1 MKIRCQRCGVIS
13 VCIKGNRRYCNE
25 CQKLQKADN
34 NRRCREKKAQMKSRE
49 ESQITAHAGE
59 SGHILPRSAIIKGQS
74 LRLCRDV
81 HNSIVAGRS
90 YGRYMAMKKEK
101 KERTSHES

>member
-34 NRRCREKKAQMKSRE
+34 NRRCRDKKARMKSRE
-49 ESQITAHAGE
+49 ESSVAENANE
-59 SGHILPRSAIIKGQS
+59 SCHILPRSAIISGQF
-74 LRLCRDV
+74 LQLCRDV
-81 HNSIVAGRS
+81 HNSIVAGRT

-101 KERTSHES
+101 KEQTSYEG